1 MLSSGAPRL
10 TVLPVPQP
18 EPEEPVERRLNTPI
32 SGRLRMRGNPV
43 PDYYSRNLGRSWA
56 HPPLQLSQKEREEAA
71 MTRVLSRGSP
81 TAGVGIINS
90 PRPGRLSEFAVE
102 PPAVPAEPPAATA
115 RRAARESASAGE
127 FIRTGGWTARGRVL
141 RSPRPTRSNV
151 VDISHAV
158 SAVAADP
165 PIRSFAFHNS
175 EPSTTAAPSASRD
188 TDDYVPYNFAPPR
201 ARLGESLRFR
211 ETSNMMMLSRF
222 VGAVSLT

>member
-1 MLSSGAPRL
+1 MLSNGAPRL

-18 EPEEPVERRLNTPI
+18 EPERPIRRLNTPI

-56 HPPLQLSQKEREEAA
+56 HPPPQLTQKEREEAA

-90 PRPGRLSEFAVE
+90 PRPGQLSEFAVE
-102 PPAVPAEPPAATA
+102 PPAVAWPAEPPAATA

-165 PIRSFAFHNS
+165 PIRSFAFHNN
-175 EPSTTAAPSASRD
+175 EAAPSASRD

-201 ARLGESLRFR
+201 ARLGESLRFG
-211 ETSNMMMLSRF
+211 ETSNIVILSRF
-222 VGAVSLT
+222 VGASRYW